1 AITKKNGLAIS
12 DPRRLRLSNTINQ
25 LMDSRTDLHIQELKA
40 GLDSAQLAAALAKI
54 TTASQ
59 DLKTEA
65 AKMKN
70 VTSYINNANAV
81 IGAATKVT
89 NIVKNGGEAPPAR
102 AGPRHGRA
110 KKKRKKSWILHNL
123 PRGES
128 DPL

>member
-1 AITKKNGLAIS
+1 MATEKDIKDQRDSDIQLLDDKISAAITMKNGLAIS
-12 DPRRLRLSNTINQ
+12 DQRRLDLSTTINQ
-25 LMDSRTDLHIQELKA
+25 LMNSRTDLHIQELKA

-70 VTSYINNANAV
+70 VTSFIKNANAV

-89 NIVKNGGEAPPAR
+89 NIVKNGG
-102 AGPRHGRA
+102 
-110 KKKRKKSWILHNL
+110 
-123 PRGES
+123 
-128 DPL
+128 

>member
-1 AITKKNGLAIS
+1 MATEKDITDQRDSAVELLDKKISAAITKKNGLAIS
-12 DPRRLRLSNTINQ
+12 DPRRLRLSTTINQ

-40 GLDSAQLAAALAKI
+40 GLDSAQLAAALARI
-54 TTASQ
+54 TIASQ

-89 NIVKNGGEAPPAR
+89 NIVKNGG
-102 AGPRHGRA
+102 
-110 KKKRKKSWILHNL
+110 
-123 PRGES
+123 
-128 DPL
+128 